1 MLDPE
6 PIEQFLAALEAKK
19 GFSGNTLAAYRND
32 LSQFAEYLGEERG
45 QLRPPLQWPTSWR
58 SVTRDHI
65 LQFILHLRERQY
77 ATTTIARKQAAI
89 KSFFK
94 YLTNKGMVSSNPAQD
109 LAAPHVDRA
118 LPHTID
124 AGEVGRLLREMYVAP
139 DTPETLR
146 DRAMMQ
152 LLYATGLRVGETV
165 GLDVS
170 DVDLEGGAVVT
181 RGRGKVRHIPIAS
194 PDSLQA
200 LRDYLERGR
209 GLLARARGATH
220 PGADDARALF
230 LNHRGQRLT
239 RQGFW
244 LILKRYAKLAGLEEI
259 SPHTLRHSFAAQK
272 LRGGT
277 DMRDL
282 QHILG
287 HANIS
292 TTQVYARI
300 GQQAEKKGKK

>member
-1 MLDPE
+1 MLDHE
-6 PIEQFLAALEAKK
+6 PIDQFLATLEAQK

-32 LSQFAEYLGEERG
+32 LGQFAEYLGEERG
-45 QLRPPLQWPTSWR
+45 HLPPPSQLPSTWR
-58 SVTRDHI
+58 GVTRDHI
-65 LQFILHLRERQY
+65 LQFIIHLRERQY
-77 ATTTIARKQAAI
+77 ATTTIARKQAAV

-94 YLTNKGMVSSNPAQD
+94 FLTNKGIVSSNPVQG

-124 AGEVGRLLREMYVAP
+124 AGEVDRLLREMYVAP

-152 LLYATGLRVGETV
+152 LLYATGLRVGEMV
-165 GLDVS
+165 ALDVS
-170 DVDLEGGAVVT
+170 DVDLEVETVAT
-181 RGRGKVRHIPIAS
+181 RGRGKVRRIPIAS
-194 PDSLQA
+194 PTSLLA
-200 LRDYLERGR
+200 LRDYAERGR
-209 GLLARARGATH
+209 GLLVRARGTTL
-220 PGADDARALF
+220 ADDDDIRALF

-244 LILKRYAKLAGLEEI
+244 LILKRYAKSAGLEEI

-282 QHILG
+282 QQILG

-300 GQQAEKKGKK
+300 GQQADKKGKK